1 MHFNYYTV
9 LLLASSIF
17 ISGIIGIFKFSQI
30 PDEYR
35 PFIYLI
41 WVGCFNE
48 VIGVYLAYRYHNN
61 IASNIIYTLCESLL
75 LIWFFKKL
83 GMFENKKKWL
93 IFLIVL
99 FVVMWFANS
108 FLTGRF
114 GDQFTFYFD
123 GVYAFC
129 VVILSIQVINSLLF
143 TQKELLKNPAF
154 LICIGLM
161 IFFSYQ
167 IIDRTF
173 RLVGLNNSEDFRK
186 SVSQLLHI
194 INFLVNLI
202 FALAV
207 LRMRKKRAFT
217 LQFQ

>member
-1 MHFNYYTV
+1 MQFNYYTV

-17 ISGIIGIFKFSQI
+17 ISGIIGIVKFNQI
-30 PDEYR
+30 PNQYR

-48 VIGVYLAYRYHNN
+48 AVGVYFAYRYHNN
-61 IASNIIYTLCESLL
+61 IVPNIIYTLCESLL
-75 LIWFFKKL
+75 LLWFFKKL
-83 GMFENKKKWL
+83 GMFENRKKWL

-99 FVVMWFANS
+99 FIVMWFANS

-129 VVILSIQVINSLLF
+129 VVILSIQVINGLLF
-143 TQKELLKNPAF
+143 TEKELLKNPAF

-167 IIDRTF
+167 IIDRAF
-173 RLVGLNNSEDFRK
+173 RLVGLKNSEDFRK

-207 LRMRKKRAFT
+207 LRMRKKQAFT
-217 LQFQ
+217 LRFQ